1 MIEQAA
7 EPADHDAPEEFDTE
21 ALALAIVEAAWEK
34 KARGVRVLDVRG
46 IVSYTDFLIV
56 CHGTSERH
64 VQTIADSVIADLRPV
79 KVRPLGVEGR
89 DVGDW
94 ILVDFADAVLH
105 VFNEPTRADFGLES
119 IYSDAP
125 RMPLDPPP
133 GLEDVE
139 EASALR

>member
-1 MIEQAA
+1 M
-7 EPADHDAPEEFDTE
+7 
-21 ALALAIVEAAWEK
+21 
-34 KARGVRVLDVRG
+34 
-46 IVSYTDFLIV
+46 
-56 CHGTSERH
+56 
-64 VQTIADSVIADLRPV
+64 